1 MTEPSDAP
9 TTGRRRTEAVTP
21 GTTAPNPEVDAD
33 TARPRRT
40 RTLRLPFVTAIVEI
54 PNLPRGRREPA
65 ATVRSLLPS
74 TEQVLFYGGVAALAA
89 FEIIEWPVAA
99 VVAAGTYVAQR
110 ADRNRTGE
118 PRYLPARDEEVRP
131 AAAPA

>member
-9 TTGRRRTEAVTP
+9 TTGRRRTEAITP
-21 GTTAPNPEVDAD
+21 DPTAPDSEVDAD

-40 RTLRLPFVTAIVEI
+40 KTLRLPFVTAIVEI

-110 ADRNRTGE
+110 ADRDRTGE
-118 PRYLPARDEEVRP
+118 PRYLAARDEDVRP

>member
-1 MTEPSDAP
+1 MTEPSDAA
-9 TTGRRRTEAVTP
+9 TTGRRRTQAVTP
-21 GTTAPNPEVDAD
+21 DPTASSPEVDAD
-33 TARPRRT
+33 AARPRRAK
-40 RTLRLPFVTAIVEI
+40 TLRLPFVTAIVEI

-65 ATVRSLLPS
+65 GTVRSLLPS

-110 ADRNRTGE
+110 ADRDRTGE
-118 PRYLPARDEEVRP
+118 PRYLAARDEDVRP